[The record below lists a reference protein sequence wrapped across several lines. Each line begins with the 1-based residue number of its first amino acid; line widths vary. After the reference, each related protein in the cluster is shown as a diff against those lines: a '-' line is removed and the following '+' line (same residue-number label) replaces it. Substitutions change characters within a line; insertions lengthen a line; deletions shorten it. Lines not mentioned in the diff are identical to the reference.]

1 MSEQQQEIRT
11 YRGRTLEE
19 LVPKIREELGDDAV
33 IVARRETRSGGFAGF
48 FARREIEVDV
58 AAGGAAEVAAPE
70 SPAATA
76 FREQLAAAQAMSADW
91 ISDEPAGPE
100 SAATVHPLP
109 SGRADAG
116 AGPASGAADW
126 NAAGEADVIQL
137 KPGDEP
143 PLPDAQA
150 GAVRYQAEL
159 EAALEAEL
167 DHDAEP
173 DALLGGAEP
182 VPVVPEPILAEQPE
196 PPEPP
201 AAATTPDP
209 APAASV
215 TTPEPAATPRFE
227 PPVAEQPPAVAVP
240 PLAEGPLTPVALGLP
255 PTLADVFVASGA
267 PTGSVEIVARRA
279 AQRMADRGLGD
290 ELAERAA
297 SEAAWGLWPFSPETD
312 VRELVARALASH
324 LPPSPLRAGPARLA
338 LVGPSGAGKT
348 RCVARLAAVYS
359 RQGEL
364 PVTVV
369 ALRPADQGDELRRLL
384 SPYGVALRVCGSGA
398 DAAAELATD
407 ERRIVLVDTPAI
419 VLRDVEGRDRL
430 AADLRS
436 LALDEVHVAVA
447 ATMSLDAA
455 GELLDAA
462 APLRPTALVVTH
474 CDETFQLGTMIRLSS
489 ERDLPISYMG
499 QGQAVDAGLMPGAA
513 EHLAAELLC

>member
-1 MSEQQQEIRT
+1 MSEQEQEIRT

-58 AAGGAAEVAAPE
+58 AAAGTVAAVAPE
-70 SPAATA
+70 SPAAAA

-100 SAATVHPLP
+100 PAATVHPL
-109 SGRADAG
+109 SAGRS
-116 AGPASGAADW
+116 GPASGTGDW
-126 NAAGEADVIQL
+126 NAAGDADVIQL

-143 PLPDAQA
+143 ALPDAAA
-150 GAVRYQAEL
+150 GADRYQAEL

-167 DHDAEP
+167 DHEAEP
-173 DALLGGAEP
+173 DGVLGGAEP
-182 VPVVPEPILAEQPE
+182 VPAVPESEPVLAEQPE
-196 PPEPP
+196 PP
-201 AAATTPDP
+201 AAAE
-209 APAASV
+209 
-215 TTPEPAATPRFE
+215 PEAVPHFE
-227 PPVAEQPPAVAVP
+227 PPVAEQPPVAEVP
-240 PLAEGPLTPVALGLP
+240 PLADGPLAPVALGLP

-290 ELAERAA
+290 ELAGRAA
-297 SEAAWGLWPFSPETD
+297 SEAAWGLWPFAPDSD
-312 VRELVARALASH
+312 VRELVARALARH
-324 LPPSPLRAGPARLA
+324 LPPSPLRAGPARIA

-348 RCVARLAAVYS
+348 RCVARLAAVYA

-398 DAAAELATD
+398 DAAAELAAD
-407 ERRIVLVDTPAI
+407 DRRIVLVDTPAI
-419 VLRDVEGRDRL
+419 VLRDAEGRDRL
-430 AADLRS
+430 AADLRA
-436 LALDEVHVAVA
+436 LALDEVHVALA

-462 APLRPTALVVTH
+462 APMRPAALLVTH
-474 CDETFQLGTMIRLSS
+474 CDETFQLGTMLRLSS
-489 ERDLPISYMG
+489 ERDLPISYVG
-499 QGQAVDAGLMPGAA
+499 QGQAVDAGLTPGAA
-513 EHLAAELLC
+513 ELLAAELLC